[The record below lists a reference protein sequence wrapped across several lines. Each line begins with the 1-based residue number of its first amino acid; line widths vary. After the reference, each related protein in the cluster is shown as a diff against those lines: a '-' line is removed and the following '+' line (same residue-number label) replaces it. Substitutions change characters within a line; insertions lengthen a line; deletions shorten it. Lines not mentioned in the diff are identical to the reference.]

1 MILGIGSDHWGTK
14 LKSGLCEYF
23 NDRGIHMRDF
33 GADGDGPSDYPD
45 IAQLVAEAIAAQSIQ
60 RGILIC
66 RTGLGMAIAAN
77 KVPGIYAATV
87 HNVAT
92 ARAAA
97 ASNKA
102 QVITMGS
109 DGLSVDDACAMVS
122 EWLRTPFKGGPSALK
137 VSKISAL
144 ERKYSRDYQVQRGE

>member
-1 MILGIGSDHWGTK
+1 MILGIGSDHWGIK
-14 LKSGLCEYF
+14 LKTSLCEYF
-23 NDRGIHMRDF
+23 SDRGIRLRDF
-33 GADGDGPSDYPD
+33 GAASEEPIDYPD
-45 IAQLVAEAIAAQSIQ
+45 IAQLVAEAIAGREIQ

-77 KVPGIYAATV
+77 KVPGIFAATV
-87 HNVAT
+87 HSVST

-102 QVITMGS
+102 QIITLGS
-109 DGLSVDDACAMVS
+109 EGLDADEACALVS

-144 ERKYSRDYQVQRGE
+144 ERKYTRGYQLQHEE

>member
-1 MILGIGSDHWGTK
+1 MVLGIGSDHWGIG
-14 LKSGLCEYF
+14 LKSSLCEYF
-23 NDRGIHMRDF
+23 SDRGIRLRDF
-33 GADGDGPSDYPD
+33 GAASDEPRDYPD
-45 IAQLVAEAIAAQSIQ
+45 IAEQVAEAIAGHRIQ

-87 HNVAT
+87 HDVAT

-102 QVITMGS
+102 QIITLGS
-109 DGLSVDDACAMVS
+109 EGLDAEDACAMVG

-137 VSKISAL
+137 VEKISAL
-144 ERKYSRDYQVQRGE
+144 ERKYSRGYQLQTGD

>member
-1 MILGIGSDHWGTK
+1 MILGIGSDHWGAK
-14 LKSGLCEYF
+14 LKGSLCEYF
-23 NDRGIHMRDF
+23 SDRGIQMSDF
-33 GADGDGPSDYPD
+33 GSDSDDPSDYPD
-45 IAQLVAEAIAAQSIQ
+45 IAQLVAEAIADRRIQ

-109 DGLSVDDACAMVS
+109 EGLSVNDACAMVS
-122 EWLRTPFKGGPSALK
+122 EWLRTPFKGGPSAQK

-144 ERKYSRDYQVQRGE
+144 ERKYSRSYQVKRGE